1 LAALVRQYLFAHSYW
16 YDEAFL
22 ILTVRERGYAELLG
36 PQPYNLVI
44 PPVFLWIVRA
54 LYELGGDEELVLR
67 LPALVAGVLAL
78 IVMIPLARRVAL
90 RPGALLAFA
99 WLAVSGHL
107 VEHSC
112 DVRPYTVDLLLTELI

>member
-1 LAALVRQYLFAHSYW
+1 PSPRKRGEGRTRSPPVSDASIITARVARWRDWFRAGPLWWGIVLALGLAALVRQYLFAHSYW

-54 LYELGGDEELVLR
+54 LYELGGDGELVLR
-67 LPALVAGVLAL
+67 LPA
-78 IVMIPLARRVAL
+78 
-90 RPGALLAFA
+90 
-99 WLAVSGHL
+99 
-107 VEHSC
+107 
-112 DVRPYTVDLLLTELI
+112 